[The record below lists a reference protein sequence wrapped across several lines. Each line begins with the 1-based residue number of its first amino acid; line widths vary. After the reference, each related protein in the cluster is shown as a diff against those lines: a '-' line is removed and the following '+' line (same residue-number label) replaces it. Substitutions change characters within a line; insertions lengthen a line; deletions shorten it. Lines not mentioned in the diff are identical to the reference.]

1 MHTDTDS
8 IQHVCS
14 IGIWA
19 AVVMATQP
27 FTVKALVTVGP
38 EIKPAAMLKKSE
50 MPKPEMPKPEMPKP
64 EMPKPEM
71 KKTERP
77 KSEMPKPT
85 IKKRAMK
92 KTIYSNTFE
101 AADLNIKPRCGW
113 KRRILSDSSDD
124 EKVSIKRKVARKLSS
139 SSDETSDERTQSR
152 GPQGDAEGGK
162 TSSASTPCLRDAV
175 SSTIQRL
182 EFYHQL
188 GQGAF
193 GKVLLAADS
202 HTNELLA
209 VKIMSKRHLLSVG
222 EKVAFVER
230 KVLELASE
238 STFLIHGHFAHQTKE
253 HVLLGMEYAS
263 GGDLEHLLMR
273 NGPLTISN
281 ARFYSAEIV
290 CGLQFLHSKGI
301 AHGDLKPDNIL
312 VAATGHLKIADFGL
326 ASNITPRNWSA
337 TGCAGRCGD
346 ITPEVR
352 FREERAI
359 GHDWFCFGIIL
370 SKMVNGRS
378 FGPGTEVRN
387 IIDELFSI
395 MPARRPGVNDNIR
408 LHRFFRHINWVA
420 LEALEMEPP
429 YIPAPPTF
437 PPSASIN
444 NQLAIMEAEEANNP
458 PVTAPQ
464 QDRFAGFSFTTSTWR
479 TPPKAPGLRPSS

>member
-1 MHTDTDS
+1 M
-8 IQHVCS
+8 
-14 IGIWA
+14 
-19 AVVMATQP
+19 
-27 FTVKALVTVGP
+27 
-38 EIKPAAMLKKSE
+38 KPAAMMKKSE
-50 MPKPEMPKPEMPKP
+50 MPKKEMLKPEM
-64 EMPKPEM
+64 
-71 KKTERP
+71 P
-77 KSEMPKPT
+77 KSEMPKKEMLKTEMPKST
-85 IKKRAMK
+85 IKKRAIK
-92 KTIYSNTFE
+92 RAIYTNTFE
-101 AADLNIKPRCGW
+101 AEDVNIKPRCGY
-113 KRRILSDSSDD
+113 KRRILSDSSGD
-124 EKVSIKRKVARKLSS
+124 EKVSIKTKVARKLSS
-139 SSDETSDERTQSR
+139 SSDEETSDERTQSR
-152 GPQGDAEGGK
+152 GAQGDAEGGR

-209 VKIMSKRHLLSVG
+209 VKIMSKRHLLRVG

-238 STFLIHGHFAHQTKE
+238 SAFLIHGHFAHQTKE

-263 GGDLEHLLMR
+263 GGDFEHLLMR
-273 NGPLTISN
+273 NGPLTITS
-281 ARFYSAEIV
+281 ARFYSAELV
-290 CGLQFLHSKGI
+290 CGLQFLHSKGF
-301 AHGDLKPDNIL
+301 AHGDLTPDNIL

-326 ASNITPRNWSA
+326 ATEITPRDRSA
-337 TGCAGRCGD
+337 TGCAGRCGH

-359 GHDWFCFGIIL
+359 GKDWFCLGIIL
-370 SKMVNGRS
+370 NKMVNGIS
-378 FGPGTEVRN
+378 FEPGTEVRN

-395 MPARRPGVNDNIR
+395 NPAKRPGVNYNIR
-408 LHRFFRHINWVA
+408 QHSFFQHIDWVA

-479 TPPKAPGLRPSS
+479 TPPKGTGPTTV